1 MKKSKLQI
9 AIIALMFVSAFGF
22 AQQGKTSWGAAA
34 SLIMPTGD
42 FSSRTESIA
51 STGGDKYLEITH
63 GTGWGIAAIGK
74 YGINDFLTM
83 VGTIGYNS
91 VSEEIKGFDRHPEE
105 YTKAMAKSSGQEYFS
120 ESGTYSFMDFTVGAR
135 ANVSFAYVEARVGY
149 YTGDQGGFA
158 FIPAVG
164 AEFGKFDVQA
174 NYSIVGDGSN
184 FGIRLGYY
192 FL

>member
-9 AIIALMFVSAFGF
+9 TIIVLMFVSAFGF
-22 AQQGKTSWGAAA
+22 AQQGETSWGASA
-34 SLIMPTGD
+34 SLIIPTGD
-42 FSSRTESIA
+42 FSSKTENLA
-51 STGGDKYLEITH
+51 SAGYDQYSETTH
-63 GTGWGIAAIGK
+63 GTGWGISAIGK

-91 VSEEIKGFDRHPEE
+91 VSEDYTIYNRNEE
-105 YTKAMAKSSGQEYFS
+105 YEKAIAKSTDHVAAT
-120 ESGTYSFMDFTVGAR
+120 ESGNYNWMDFTVGAR

-158 FIPAVG
+158 FVPAVG

>member
-9 AIIALMFVSAFGF
+9 TIIALMFVSAFGF
-22 AQQGKTSWGAAA
+22 AQKGETSWGAAA

-42 FSSRTESIA
+42 FSSKTENIA
-51 STGGDKYLEITH
+51 STGGDRYLETTH
-63 GTGWGIAAIGK
+63 GTGWGVSAIGK
-74 YGINDFLTM
+74 YGINDFLSM

-91 VSEEIKGFDRHPEE
+91 VSEEIKEFDRYPEE
-105 YTKAMAKSSGQEYFS
+105 YTKAIAKSSDHEVFN
-120 ESGTYSFMDFTVGAR
+120 ESGTYSFMDFTVGVR
-135 ANVSFAYVEARVGY
+135 ANVSFAYVEARAGY

-158 FIPAVG
+158 FVPAIG

-174 NYSIVGDGSN
+174 NYAIVGEGSN